1 MAGLSTCDDVGFYGW
16 SSARCGRFV
25 IFVLGL
31 LAGWSG
37 TVLRAQDSQL
47 QQSEGTQTL
56 HVYTNSIQL
65 PMVVLG
71 PNRQQLKAPVAAN
84 RFSVS
89 IDGGPWFRATHVRPE
104 GDDPISLSILLDA
117 NGESAHLIQGI
128 EELIAE
134 GKVLSLQ
141 AKDHI
146 SVYGLDCRL
155 VTLLKDVPADES
167 LKMGMEKA
175 SASWDRRRENLRDTD
190 CQDPAHLW
198 DSLAFLS
205 GELYKRPGL
214 RVILAVSQGKDRGS
228 KRTWNETR
236 DYAESTSVA
245 IFGLSEIPADIRQIS
260 NALGTGESIT
270 PSDRSPWKIV
280 WNTENP
286 FHQVCELSGGM
297 VFLTQPK
304 YLPDSMKNFLRTVR
318 ERYIVEFPRPSNAT
332 SGKHGMQVKIAH
344 GEDYFVRSAGISV
357 PPPDPKVLAD
367 PATVSAGPKD
377 APEMGTRKIL
387 TQPQ

>member
-1 MAGLSTCDDVGFYGW
+1 MARIELAGFRRQFVARCLRSLAVIAGLAATSTG
-16 SSARCGRFV
+16 A
-25 IFVLGL
+25 
-31 LAGWSG
+31 
-37 TVLRAQDSQL
+37 VLRAQEMPALHD
-47 QQSEGTQTL
+47 EAVPTL

-71 PNRQQLKAPVAAN
+71 ANRQRLKVPVAAS

-89 IDGGPWFRATHVRPE
+89 IDNGPWFRATHVRAE

-117 NGESAHLIQGI
+117 NGDSADLIQGV
-128 EELIAE
+128 EDLIIK
-134 GKVLSLQ
+134 GKELSLQ
-141 AKDHI
+141 PKDHI
-146 SVYGLDCRL
+146 SIYGFDCRL

-167 LKMGMEKA
+167 LKTEMAKA
-175 SASWDRRRENLRDTD
+175 SASWDRRRENLRDAI

-228 KRTWNETR
+228 KHTWNETR

-245 IFGLSEIPADIRQIS
+245 IFGLSEVFPDMRQLS
-260 NALGTGESIT
+260 KALDTGESIT
-270 PSDRSPWKIV
+270 SSDRSSWMMV
-280 WNTENP
+280 WDTENP

-332 SGKHGMQVKIAH
+332 SGKHGMQVKVAH
-344 GEDYFVRSAGISV
+344 GEHYFVRSAGISV

-377 APEMGTRKIL
+377 TPEMGTRKIM
-387 TQPQ
+387 TQPK